1 MQTTPGSDMGMCGYA
16 DRQVLDIGILGY
28 WDIRILGYGICEYA
42 DRQIK
47 ESQTAIARILAVFFE

>member
-1 MQTTPGSDMGMCGYA
+1 MGMCGYA

-47 ESQTAIARILAVFFE
+47 ESQKAIARILAVFFE